1 MIPAFLMRNSP
12 GREAFRRL
20 CSDRLSLLCLSTI
33 VIYAVIGL
41 LSVFD
46 LLPLDYV
53 TRVGGSYES
62 PNTTFWLGTDL
73 LGRDVLAKVVH
84 GIQIAFSVG
93 IVASAIAIPIGAFLG
108 AIAGYFGGWV
118 DEAVVW
124 LYTTVASIPTILLL
138 VAITFVLGRGITAV
152 YVAIG
157 LTSWVGICRL
167 IRGEILK
174 HKEQDYVSS
183 ARALGA
189 GNLRVIF
196 RHILPNLFHIII
208 IDFSLRFVTA
218 IKSEVILSYLGLGVQ
233 GEPSWGIM
241 IADAREE
248 LLRGIWWQ
256 ITSAT
261 AAMFFLVLSLNI
273 VGDSLRDILDPR
285 FEEK

>member
-1 MIPAFLMRNSP
+1 MIPAFLSKNSP
-12 GREAFRRL
+12 AREAFRRL
-20 CSDRLSLLCLSTI
+20 CGDKLSLVCLCVV
-33 VIYAVIGL
+33 VIYALIWL
-41 LSVFD
+41 LATLRV
-46 LLPLDYV
+46 LPLDYMA
-53 TRVGGSYES
+53 RVGGSYD
-62 PNTTFWLGTDL
+62 PPGARFWLGTDL
-73 LGRDVLAKVVH
+73 LGRDVLAKTVH

-93 IVASAIAIPIGAFLG
+93 IVASLIAIPIGAALG
-108 AIAGYFGGWV
+108 AVAGYFGGWV

-124 LYTTVASIPTILLL
+124 LYTTVASVPQILLL
-138 VAITFVLGRGITAV
+138 VAITFVLGRGITSV
-152 YVAIG
+152 YAAIG

-174 HKEQDYVSS
+174 HKEQDYVSA

-189 GNLRVIF
+189 GSPRIIF

-208 IDFSLRFVTA
+208 IDFSLRFVSA

-261 AAMFFLVLSLNI
+261 GAMFFLVLSLNI
-273 VGDSLRDILDPR
+273 IGDSLRDILDPR
-285 FEEK
+285 SAG